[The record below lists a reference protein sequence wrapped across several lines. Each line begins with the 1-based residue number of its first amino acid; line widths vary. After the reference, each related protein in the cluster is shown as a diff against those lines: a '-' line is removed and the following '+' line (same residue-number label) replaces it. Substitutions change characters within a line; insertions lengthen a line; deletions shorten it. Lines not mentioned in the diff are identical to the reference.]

1 MLKFAHLLR
10 GIMGKSCFHC
20 GIEFEND
27 SFVVDQ
33 KDFCCIGCKT
43 VYEIL
48 SEHELHSYY
57 DIEKNPGIS
66 PLQFVGKFDYLD
78 NKDISDQLLEFD
90 ENGIQIVNL
99 FIPNIHC
106 SSCIWVLEQANKLNL
121 HIKDAQ
127 VTFPKKTVRL
137 VYNSSSLS
145 LKELVVLLASIGYPP
160 KINLENK
167 NTEKQVTDRSLLYKI
182 GVAGFSFGNVMLL
195 SFPEYFE
202 VSEFWLDQYKPVFR
216 WLMFAFSLPVVF
228 YAASDYFI
236 SAYKSLKKG
245 ILNIDL
251 PIALGVFVLFT
262 RSTYEIIAHTG
273 QGFFDSLTGLL
284 FFLLVGRYFQQ
295 KTYAFLSFE
304 RSYKSYFPIGVTV
317 IKDGMEENIQVKDVK
332 KGDRILIR
340 NEEIIPVDSI
350 LMKGNAE
357 IDYSFVTGES
367 NPIHKALGDK
377 IYAGGKQKDQ
387 PIEIQAIR
395 SVSQSYLTQLWSK
408 DSMKNQE
415 KSQDFALT
423 NKISKYFTL
432 VILIVAFSTL
442 GFWLWW
448 DPGYAAYV
456 FSAVLIIACPC
467 ALALAEP
474 FTLGNLLR
482 IYGKRGFY
490 LKNGQVINRMAEISS
505 IIFDKTGTITA
516 NDQSKIHYHGMEL
529 NTHEQALL
537 KSTLR
542 GSNHP
547 LSRQLYN
554 MLRSQNILTM
564 DDFKETAGKGIE
576 ATFEKDTIKVGSASF
591 LNHKAATKVENTS
604 VHISTNNNYKG
615 KFVLQNMYRE
625 GVFELFKNLS
635 KHYEIA
641 ILSGDNA
648 QEEENLTKRS
658 PSGTKMFFNQKPE
671 DKYNYIKDHQKEGSK
686 MLMIGDGLNDAGALK
701 ESHVGIAVSENVNVF
716 SPACDAILDASK
728 LKDLDKYLRLSKMC
742 VHIIHLSFVISF
754 LYNVIGLSFA
764 VTGNLSPVVAAILMP
779 LSSISIVAFTTLS
792 TYYVSRKLT

>member
-1 MLKFAHLLR
+1 
-10 GIMGKSCFHC
+10 MGKFCFHC

-27 SFVVDQ
+27 SFVIEG
-33 KDFCCIGCKT
+33 KDFCCNGCKT
-43 VYEIL
+43 VFEIL
-48 SEHELHSYY
+48 GEHDLHSYY

-66 PLQFVGKFDYLD
+66 PSQFVGKFDYLD
-78 NKDISDQLLEFD
+78 NKAIVEELLEFD
-90 ENGIQIVNL
+90 DEGIQIVNL

-106 SSCIWVLEQANKLNL
+106 SSCIWVLEQLNKLNP

-127 VTFPKKTVRL
+127 VNFPKKTLRVIFHS
-137 VYNSSSLS
+137 NSLT

-167 NTEKQVTDRSLLYKI
+167 NTEKQITNRSLLYKI

-202 VSEFWLDQYKPVFR
+202 VNEFWLDQYKPVFR

-228 YAASDYFI
+228 YAASDYFV
-236 SAYKSLKKG
+236 SAYKSLRKG

-262 RSTYEIIAHTG
+262 RSTYEIVANTG

-317 IKDGMEENIQVKDVK
+317 IKGGIEENIQVKDVK
-332 KGDRILIR
+332 QGDRILIR

-350 LMKGNAE
+350 LIKGNAE

-367 NPIHKALGDK
+367 NPIHKTSGDK

-387 PIEIQAIR
+387 PIEIEALR

-408 DSMKNQE
+408 DSMKHQE
-415 KSQDFALT
+415 KSQNFALT
-423 NKISKYFTL
+423 NKISKYFTM
-432 VILIVAFSTL
+432 VILLVALSTL

-490 LKNGQVINRMAEISS
+490 LKDGQVINRMAEINS

-529 NTHEQALL
+529 NTHEKALL

-547 LSRQLYN
+547 LSRQLYH

-576 ATFEKDTIKVGSASF
+576 ATFANDTVKIGSASF
-591 LNHKAATKVENTS
+591 LNQQSSSGVENTS

-615 KFVLQNMYRE
+615 KFVVFNKYRE

-648 QEEENLTKRS
+648 QEANNLSKRT
-658 PSGTKMFFNQKPE
+658 PSETKMFFNQKPE
-671 DKYNYIKDHQKEGSK
+671 DKHHYIKQHQQGGSK
-686 MLMIGDGLNDAGALK
+686 ILMIGDGLNDAGALK

-716 SPACDAILDASK
+716 SPACDSILDASR
-728 LKDLDKYLRLSKMC
+728 LKDIDQYLRLSKKG
-742 VHIIHLSFVISF
+742 VQIIHLSFVISF

-792 TYYVSRKLT
+792 TYFVSRNLT